1 MRLAV
6 LASHGGTTLQSV
18 LDACAVGRV
27 RAVVAVVIGNNSG
40 ARALDRARTAGVPA
54 LHLSTATHG
63 DGLDAAIAAAL
74 RAHRADYVL
83 LAGYMRKIGPRVLA
97 EYAGRILNT
106 HPALLPKYGGRGMYG
121 RHVHEAVVA
130 AGEKESGA
138 TAHLVDA
145 DYDTG
150 RILAQ
155 RAVAVHADDTG
166 ESLEQ
171 RVQRAEKELLIEVL
185 AQLAAGDLE
194 IGAAGQD
201 REGRGPRRL

>member
-18 LDACAVGRV
+18 LDACAAGQV

-40 ARALDRARTAGVPA
+40 ARALERARAAGVPA

-63 DGLDAAIAAAL
+63 DELDAAIAAAL
-74 RAHRADYVL
+74 GAHRADYVL

-97 EYAGRILNT
+97 QYAGRILNT
-106 HPALLPKYGGRGMYG
+106 HPALLPKFGGRGMYG
-121 RHVHEAVVA
+121 RNVHEAVVA

-138 TAHLVDA
+138 TVHLVDA

-150 RILAQ
+150 RIVAQ
-155 RAVAVHADDTG
+155 RAVRVRADDTA

-171 RVQRAEKELLIEVL
+171 RVQGAEKELLIEVL
-185 AQLAAGDLE
+185 ARLAAGELDLA
-194 IGAAGQD
+194 AAGKD
-201 REGRGPRRL
+201 ADGRGPRRL